1 MPISRRYI
9 VGSTSAFLLI
19 GFVALMTIV
28 AMNVW
33 LGERAQSYFEGAIA
47 ARNTR
52 VAAVELR
59 NAMQTAESSQRGF
72 IITGNE
78 IYLAPYQ
85 AAKNQAQR
93 RLSAL
98 QTFLLS
104 YPGSDAM
111 LQRLTAIVGIKFD
124 ELDRT
129 IALKRDQ
136 RDEEIL
142 AVFRT
147 NNGKALTDEAN
158 VFVSGII
165 GKADSRLTAGV
176 AEQRSNTAWL
186 RLVSAASALVIV
198 VVIGGAAFGV
208 ARYTKEL
215 RATRDQVNALNGA
228 LEQRVAARTADLAQA
243 RDRAEVLLSEVN
255 HRVAN
260 SLTLVSSLVNLQARA
275 LEDRAA
281 KDALA
286 ETQDRILAI
295 SLVHK
300 RLYGSTDVRSVALDE
315 YLTGLLDHLGDSMRS
330 QGRGM
335 TLLHEVE
342 PFRARNRRQ
351 RQPRRGRHRTR
362 HQRLQICLSRR
373 GWRNPRPAPQAG
385 RRASGARCRGRRHRP
400 GRWCA
405 RQGLRVSAPGSSM
418 PCARPWGPRFIIGSA
433 CPARPPTWCF
443 RPSQDAPSQQV
454 RATLSAVLD
463 ERGRGPSSCT
473 FEGTLSHYVAVQ
485 PREALN
491 AVRPN
496 HS

>member
-1 MPISRRYI
+1 MPISRRTI

-59 NAMQTAESSQRGF
+59 NAMQTAESSERGF

-85 AAKNQAQR
+85 AAKIQAQR
-93 RLSAL
+93 HLSAL
-98 QTFLLS
+98 QSLLLS
-104 YPGSDAM
+104 YPGSDVV
-111 LQRLTAIVGIKFD
+111 LGRLTTIIGTKFD

-147 NNGKALTDEAN
+147 NSGKALTDEAN
-158 VFVSGII
+158 VFFAGII
-165 GKADSRLTAGV
+165 GKADTRLTSGV
-176 AEQRSNTAWL
+176 AEQRRNTRWL
-186 RLVSAASALVIV
+186 RLVSAVGSLVIV

-208 ARYTKEL
+208 ARYTKQL
-215 RATRDQVNALNGA
+215 RATRDQLNTLNGA
-228 LEQRVAARTADLAQA
+228 LEQRVAVRTADLAQA

-260 SLTLVSSLVNLQARA
+260 SLTLVSSLINLQSKA
-275 LEDRAA
+275 LKDSAA

-295 SLVHK
+295 SLVHR
-300 RLYGSTDVRSVALDE
+300 RLYGSADVRSVALDE
-315 YLTGLLDHLGDSMRS
+315 YLTGLLDHLRDSMRS

-342 PFRARNRRQ
+342 PIELETDASINLGVVVTELVTNAFKYAYPDGVGEVRVRLRRLPDEQAELIVEDDGVGRVDGVPAKGSGVGTRIVNAMCETLGDQDPLSTAAARHCRPHGVFVQAKARHHGGL
-351 RQPRRGRHRTR
+351 GRPH
-362 HQRLQICLSRR
+362 
-373 GWRNPRPAPQAG
+373 
-385 RRASGARCRGRRHRP
+385 
-400 GRWCA
+400 
-405 RQGLRVSAPGSSM
+405 
-418 PCARPWGPRFIIGSA
+418 
-433 CPARPPTWCF
+433 
-443 RPSQDAPSQQV
+443 
-454 RATLSAVLD
+454 
-463 ERGRGPSSCT
+463 
-473 FEGTLSHYVAVQ
+473 
-485 PREALN
+485 
-491 AVRPN
+491 
-496 HS
+496 

>member
-9 VGSTSAFLLI
+9 IGSTSAFLLI

-59 NAMQTAESSQRGF
+59 NAMQTAESSERGF

-85 AAKNQAQR
+85 AAKIQAQR
-93 RLSAL
+93 HLSAL
-98 QTFLLS
+98 QTLLLS
-104 YPGSDAM
+104 YPDSDVV
-111 LQRLTAIVGIKFD
+111 LKRLTTIIDSKFD

-136 RDEEIL
+136 REEETL

-147 NNGKALTDEAN
+147 NSGKALTDEAN
-158 VFVSGII
+158 VFFSGII
-165 GKADSRLTAGV
+165 GKADSRLTSGV
-176 AEQRSNTAWL
+176 VEQRSNTGWL
-186 RLVSAASALVIV
+186 RLVSAVGSLVIV
-198 VVIGGAAFGV
+198 VVIGGAALGI
-208 ARYTKEL
+208 ARYTKQL
-215 RATRDQVNALNGA
+215 RAARDEVNALNGA
-228 LEQRVAARTADLAQA
+228 LEQRVATRTADLAQS

-260 SLTLVSSLVNLQARA
+260 SLTLVSSLVNLQSKA
-275 LEDRAA
+275 LTDRAA

-295 SLVHK
+295 SLVHR
-300 RLYGSTDVRSVALDE
+300 RLYGSADVRSVALDE
-315 YLTGLLDHLGDSMRS
+315 YLTGLLDHLRDSMRS

-342 PFRARNRRQ
+342 PIELETDASINLGVVVTELVTNAFKYAYPDGVGEIRVRLRRLPDEKAELVVEDDGIGRVDGVPAKGSGVGTRIVNAMCETLGTKIQYRQ
-351 RQPRRGRHRTR
+351 RPPGTAAHLVFSSKPRHA
-362 HQRLQICLSRR
+362 I
-373 GWRNPRPAPQAG
+373 
-385 RRASGARCRGRRHRP
+385 
-400 GRWCA
+400 
-405 RQGLRVSAPGSSM
+405 
-418 PCARPWGPRFIIGSA
+418 
-433 CPARPPTWCF
+433 
-443 RPSQDAPSQQV
+443 
-454 RATLSAVLD
+454 
-463 ERGRGPSSCT
+463 
-473 FEGTLSHYVAVQ
+473 VA
-485 PREALN
+485 E
-491 AVRPN
+491 
-496 HS
+496 